1 MLLHII
7 SFAISFERMSK
18 IPKGDSLDKAPN
30 KNIKNIYIHK
40 INSLMKISRD
50 NLVDDE
56 VDMMH
61 TKT

>member
-1 MLLHII
+1 
-7 SFAISFERMSK
+7 MSK